1 MQTKNFRNIVETF
14 NKFYLSGDILVD
26 WGQQARLQ
34 ISSNIDHEIEELNL
48 SKDEFANEC
57 FKIISIATHIS
68 TGEIES
74 VDSNDGDIQIVQDVV
89 LRDKD
94 LMQYIN
100 VQASS
105 KQRILDSIEH
115 EILTKRSPINV
126 KNILTHSIS
135 LTINTDDRNRENQ
148 KSLTIELSKTDAKTL
163 IESVNRA
170 LVDIEKLE
178 LEDIS

>member
-1 MQTKNFRNIVETF
+1 MHTKDFRTIVENF
-14 NKFYLSGDILVD
+14 NKFYLSEDILVD

-34 ISSNIDHEIEELNL
+34 ISSNLEHKIEELNL
-48 SKDEFANEC
+48 TKDEFANAC

-74 VDSNDGDIQIVQDVV
+74 VDSDDEDIQIVQDIV
-89 LRDKD
+89 LRDTD
-94 LMQYIN
+94 LMQHIN
-100 VQASS
+100 VQATS
-105 KQRILDSIEH
+105 KQYILDSIEH

-148 KSLTIELSKTDAKTL
+148 KSFTIELSKTDAKTL
-163 IESVNRA
+163 IESVNKA